1 MSTATLKEEGKSDG
15 KGFCESFPRPK
26 EIYDLSFW
34 NTSDEMVKKLM
45 TFGPLLMNR
54 SVSDIYIYIYIYIY
68 MYSIYSV

>member
-1 MSTATLKEEGKSDG
+1 MSGATLEEEGKSDG